1 MNRKQKEKTR
11 FKQMGSI
18 LLCFLFLAAIIF
30 AERKG
35 IHYQEIHHE
44 ASYLPETFESSTKDA
59 GDERV
64 CLLVVDSTEENSR
77 HAEPE
82 LVQILTDMRVGFD
95 RVDIAEE
102 ALPDMGRYQ
111 TAVIAVS
118 NLDHIGDAVLELCE
132 WVKTGGGAM
141 FPLTL
146 QKSTYLDLVAAKM
159 GILEVNDGNSL
170 VETIYVKEGF
180 MLGGG
185 RTFDITDAYESA
197 LTLQVSEAAQVHM
210 TTEDGK
216 LPLIWSMEYGKGR
229 FVIDNFGLNEKAYR
243 GFYAASYSL
252 LEDVSVYPV
261 INGSAFYI
269 DDFPSPV
276 PSGEGK
282 YIQRDYGTT
291 IADFY
296 TNYWWTDMME
306 LAKKYGMA
314 YTGLIIENYGNQ
326 VSGEL
331 PRNGEVSRYAYFGN
345 MMLDMGGELGFHGYN
360 HQPLCLDNFDYE
372 IDLGYETWASM
383 EAMMESVTE
392 LTDFS
397 KGIFPKESF
406 SVYVPPS
413 NILSPEGRKMLSEE
427 FPEIKT
433 IASIYFSG
441 ESAYEQEFE
450 VAEDGMVETPRI
462 ISGCTIGEYMQIAA
476 VSELNMHY
484 VNSHFLHPDDLLD
497 EDRGAA
503 LGWETL
509 KKSWE
514 TYLEWLFTSAPDI
527 RSLTGSQLAGA
538 VERYSSVSLWKKDTP
553 DDFYLTV
560 DGLYDE
566 AYFFMRVNEGQV
578 GEAKGA
584 DMTHLTGNLYLLRV
598 TEQDV
603 EITRSR

>member
-1 MNRKQKEKTR
+1 MNRKQKEKAR
-11 FKQMGSI
+11 FNQMGSI

-30 AERKG
+30 AERRG

-44 ASYLPETFESSTKDA
+44 TSYLPETFDVGSKEA
-59 GDERV
+59 GDEKT

-82 LVQILTDMRVGFD
+82 LIQILTDMRVGFD
-95 RVDIAEE
+95 RVDIAKEV
-102 ALPDMGRYQ
+102 LPDMGRYQ

-132 WVKTGGGAM
+132 WVKHGGGAM

-146 QKSTYLDLVAAKM
+146 QRSIYLDLISAKM
-159 GILEVNDGNSL
+159 GILEAGDTNSL
-170 VETIYVKEGF
+170 VETIYVQDEF

-216 LPLIWSMEYGKGR
+216 LPLIWSMEYGEGR
-229 FVIDNFGLNEKAYR
+229 FVVDNFGLNEKAYR

-306 LAKKYGMA
+306 LAKKYGMT

-360 HQPLCLDNFDYE
+360 HQPLCLDNFHYE
-372 IDLGYETWASM
+372 TDLGYETWSSM
-383 EAMMESVTE
+383 DTMMESVTE

-566 AYFFMRVNEGQV
+566 AYFFMRVNEGHV

>member
-95 RVDIAEE
+95 RVDIAKE

-146 QKSTYLDLVAAKM
+146 QKSTYLDLIAAKM

-372 IDLGYETWASM
+372 TDLGYETWASM
-383 EAMMESVTE
+383 EAMMDSVTE

-514 TYLEWLFTSAPDI
+514 TYLEWLFTSVPDI

>member
-1 MNRKQKEKTR
+1 MNRKPKEKTR
-11 FKQMGSI
+11 FNQMGSI
-18 LLCFLFLAAIIF
+18 LLCFLLLAAVIF
-30 AERKG
+30 AERSG

-44 ASYLPETFESSTKDA
+44 ASYLPETFEGGRKEA
-59 GDERV
+59 GDEKV
-64 CLLVVDSTEENSR
+64 CLFVVDSAEESSMN
-77 HAEPE
+77 AEPE

-95 RVDIAEE
+95 RVDITKE
-102 ALPDMGRYQ
+102 ALPDLENYQ

-132 WVKTGGGAM
+132 WVSKGGGAM

-146 QKSTYLDLVAAKM
+146 QKSIYLDLIAAKM
-159 GILEVNDGNSL
+159 GILESSYENSIVNTIA
-170 VETIYVKEGF
+170 VQETF

-185 RTFDITDAYESA
+185 RKFAITDAYESA
-197 LTLQVSEAAQVHM
+197 LTLQVSEAARIHM
-210 TTEDGK
+210 STEDGD
-216 LPLIWSMEYGKGR
+216 LPLIWSMDYGDGR

-261 INGSAFYI
+261 INGSVFYI

-282 YIQRDYGTT
+282 YIQRDYKTT
-291 IADFY
+291 VGDFY
-296 TNYWWTDMME
+296 ANYWWPDMME
-306 LAKKYGMA
+306 LARKYGME

-345 MMLDMGGELGFHGYN
+345 MLLDMGGELGFHGYN
-360 HQPLCLDNFDYE
+360 HQPLCLDNFHYKT
-372 IDLGYETWASM
+372 DLGYETWGSAEEM
-383 EAMMESVTE
+383 EEAVRE

-413 NILSPEGRKMLSEE
+413 NILSPEGRKMLKEE
-427 FPEIKT
+427 FPEIRT
-433 IASIYFSG
+433 IASMYFPG
-441 ESAYEQEFE
+441 ESSYEQEFE

-462 ISGCTIGEYMQIAA
+462 ISGCTIDEYMQIAA
-476 VSELNMHY
+476 ISELNMHY

-503 LGWETL
+503 LGWAAL
-509 KKSWE
+509 KERWE
-514 TYLEWLFTSAPDI
+514 SYLEWLFTSAPDI
-527 RSLTGSQLAGA
+527 RSMTGSQLAGA

-553 DDFYLTV
+553 GDFYLTV

-566 AYFFMRVNEGQV
+566 AYFFMRVNDGDV

-584 DMTHLTGNLYLLRV
+584 DMTRLTGNLYLLRV
-598 TEQDV
+598 TEQEV